1 LDFRRT
7 IITLLSFLV
16 MCAAP
21 AAEGKRFQPA
31 EQLSFSAEDDSV
43 KNPVVIPRDV
53 LAILSKDKLV
63 REELENEG
71 LPAEKIPSSWFSAS
85 AIHLSH
91 ANAAYLIVMS
101 VGPVHGANT
110 TMFWAFRP
118 THSGHDLIFTGGGH
132 TLTAKNTRWNGYR
145 EIETLSVVMQKLA
158 TVVYRFDGTRYTRY
172 KDKLEE
178 IK

>member
-1 LDFRRT
+1 
-7 IITLLSFLV
+7 

-21 AAEGKRFQPA
+21 AAEGKSFQPA

-43 KNPVVIPRDV
+43 KNHVVIPRDV

-91 ANAAYLIVMS
+91 ANAANLIVMS

-110 TMFWAFRP
+110 TMFWAFRT

-145 EIETLSVVMQKLA
+145 EIETLSVVTQKLA
-158 TVVYRFDGTRYTRY
+158 TVVYRFDGTRYIRY

-178 IK
+178 IN

>member
-7 IITLLSFLV
+7 IITLLTLLV
-16 MCAAP
+16 MCAP

-31 EQLSFSAEDDSV
+31 EQLSFSAEDDGV

-63 REELENEG
+63 REELEHEG
-71 LPAEKIPSSWFSAS
+71 LPAEEIPSSWFSAS

-101 VGPVHGANT
+101 VGPVQGANT

-118 THSGHDLIFTGGGH
+118 THSGHDLIFTGGGY

-172 KDKLEE
+172 KDKLEK

>member
-1 LDFRRT
+1 MDFRRT
-7 IITLLSFLV
+7 IITLLTLLV
-16 MCAAP
+16 MCAP

-31 EQLSFSAEDDSV
+31 EQLSFSAEDDGV

-63 REELENEG
+63 RG
-71 LPAEKIPSSWFSAS
+71 LPAEEIPSSWFSAS

-145 EIETLSVVMQKLA
+145 EIETLSVVTQKLA
-158 TVVYRFDGTRYTRY
+158 TVVYRFDGTRYIRY

>member
-1 LDFRRT
+1 MDFRRLT
-7 IITLLSFLV
+7 ITLLTFLV

-21 AAEGKRFQPA
+21 AAEGKRSQPG

-43 KNPVVIPRDV
+43 KKPVVIPRDV

-63 REELENEG
+63 REELEQEG
-71 LPAEKIPSSWFSAS
+71 LPTEKIPSSWFSAS

-91 ANAAYLIVMS
+91 ANTAYLIVMS

-118 THSGHDLIFTGGGH
+118 THSGYDLIFTGGGH
-132 TLTAKNTRWNGYR
+132 TLTVKNTRWNGYR
-145 EIETLSVVMQKLA
+145 EIETLSVVTQKLA

>member
-1 LDFRRT
+1 
-7 IITLLSFLV
+7 

-21 AAEGKRFQPA
+21 AAEGKRSQPG

-43 KNPVVIPRDV
+43 KKPVVIPRDV

-63 REELENEG
+63 REELEQEG
-71 LPAEKIPSSWFSAS
+71 LPTEKIPSSWFSAS

-91 ANAAYLIVMS
+91 ANTAYLIVMS

-118 THSGHDLIFTGGGH
+118 THSGYDLIFTGGGH
-132 TLTAKNTRWNGYR
+132 TLTVKNTRWNGYR
-145 EIETLSVVMQKLA
+145 EIETLSVVTQKLA